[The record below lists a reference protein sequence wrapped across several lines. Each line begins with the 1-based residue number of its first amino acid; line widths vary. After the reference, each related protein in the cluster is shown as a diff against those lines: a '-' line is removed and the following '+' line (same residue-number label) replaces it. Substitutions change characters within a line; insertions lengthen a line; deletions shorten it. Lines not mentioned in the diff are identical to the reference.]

1 MTEEIKSPEG
11 VIQVEVKLNPFLS
24 EKKFSEDFPFKVISR
39 KEFAFELR
47 VFCRD
52 YIIEKLADLGSRIPE
67 VIEIEIIPKVEKDL
81 AFCNVSINICNYD
94 TDFKVE
100 EIQNSLNEEFMDEFF
115 NTRIMYLLTQRVV
128 AAEKKRAA

>member
-24 EKKFSEDFPFKVISR
+24 EKKFSEDFPFKVISQN
-39 KEFAFELR
+39 EFAFELR

-52 YIIEKLADLGSRIPE
+52 YIIEKLAELGCRIPE
-67 VIEIEIIPKVEKDL
+67 VIEIEIIPKAENDL
-81 AFCNVSINICNYD
+81 AFCNVSINICNFD